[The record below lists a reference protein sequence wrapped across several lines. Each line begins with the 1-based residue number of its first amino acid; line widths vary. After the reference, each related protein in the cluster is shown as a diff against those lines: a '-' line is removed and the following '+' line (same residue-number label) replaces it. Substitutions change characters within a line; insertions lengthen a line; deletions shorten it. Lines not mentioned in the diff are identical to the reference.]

1 MGSVI
6 WRIVLALVAIVA
18 MAYAEQFFPGVGLVV
33 VCLLVPIGLLWNK
46 FTDEFHERDGVLLFV
61 LGICFVVLSI
71 VNTQVIG
78 VKVAAD
84 GRNGAKLVSSFYPFG
99 RVLAEG
105 DSIDTVNVAW
115 RYREDDGTYF
125 AERRDCYIVR
135 RGKMTSV
142 FRGYDRI
149 VDEGR
154 DLRIGRRDMGHGML
168 NTIIFTDSTGSVR
181 EVDMYGDDVLQPD
194 YSPPTNEV
202 TEPVYVPSPYV

>member
-6 WRIVLALVAIVA
+6 WRIVLALAAIVA
-18 MAYAEQFFPGVGLVV
+18 IGYAEQFFPGVGLVV
-33 VCLLVPIGLLWNK
+33 VCLLVPIGLLWEK
-46 FTDEFHERDGVLLFV
+46 FTHEFHERDGVLLFV

-115 RYREDDGTYF
+115 RYKEDDGTYF
-125 AERRDCYIVR
+125 AERRDCYIVH
-135 RGKMTSV
+135 RGKMTQRARGHAKARPYIDADGARGDAHYTRLRCV
-142 FRGYDRI
+142 FDTLPAVGMSQKNRHSDR
-149 VDEGR
+149 
-154 DLRIGRRDMGHGML
+154 
-168 NTIIFTDSTGSVR
+168 
-181 EVDMYGDDVLQPD
+181 
-194 YSPPTNEV
+194 
-202 TEPVYVPSPYV
+202 